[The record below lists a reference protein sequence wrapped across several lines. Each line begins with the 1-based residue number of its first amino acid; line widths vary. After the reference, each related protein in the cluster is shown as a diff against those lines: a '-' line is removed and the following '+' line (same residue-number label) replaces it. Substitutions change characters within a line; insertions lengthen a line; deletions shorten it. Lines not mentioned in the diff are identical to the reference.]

1 MALGMVLSVGVTLH
15 LAPLQAVMETRKAEH
30 LRECAEWE
38 AQIAQEEAMHKVSR
52 SFYDSVTG

>member
-1 MALGMVLSVGVTLH
+1 
-15 LAPLQAVMETRKAEH
+15 METRKAEH